1 MVSAAPLVKAVDA
14 MRGLKIEGG
23 DLPPL
28 TLTSCE
34 QSLSALVGEGL
45 HRTVNGKLCCTA
57 LSPDVR
63 YRTTIHCT
71 GPALPA
77 LGGLTLGSTVRIHC
91 VQRLWQKGQ
100 DASIKLTRPAVPAS
114 MIVMNA
120 QKEVMSFDVVGDEI
134 IPRRLGRPY
143 FISFCPILTMC
154 ITDMTMQCGVGG
166 LNQTWMITAEE
177 VS

>member
-1 MVSAAPLVKAVDA
+1 MDA

-34 QSLSALVGEGL
+34 QSLSVLAGEGL
-45 HRTVNGKLCCTA
+45 HRTVNGTLCCTA
-57 LSPDVR
+57 LRQEVR

-77 LGGLTLGSTVRIHC
+77 LGGLTVGTTVRIYC

-100 DASIKLTRPAVPAS
+100 DASVKLTRSAVPGS
-114 MIVMNA
+114 IIVMNA
-120 QKEVMSFDVVGDEI
+120 NKEIVPFDVVGNEV

-154 ITDMTMQCGVGG
+154 ITEMTMQCGVGG
-166 LNQTWMITAEE
+166 LNQTWVVTAEE
-177 VS
+177 AL